1 MASSL
6 SSSLPCPLFFLFL
19 LCNTSLLLVVGGLNS
34 EGTALIS
41 FKAGIRDDPA
51 GSLRNWNSSDQDP
64 CSWNGITCRGGSV
77 AALSLPK
84 KKLVGYLSSA
94 LGSLRSLRHVNLRN
108 NRLFGS
114 LPASLFAARQL
125 QSLVLYGNFLSG
137 SLPPEIG
144 ELLYLQS
151 LDLSG
156 NLFAGPIPSS
166 LIHCKRLKALVLS
179 HNNFTGS
186 LPLGFG
192 GSLAGLEKLDLS
204 YNGFS
209 SPIPTDV
216 GNLANLQGTLGLS
229 HNRFSGSIPPSLGN
243 LPETVYIDL
252 TYNNLS
258 GPIPQNGAL
267 ENRGPTAFIGNPGL
281 CGPPLKNSCP
291 LEVPSS
297 SPFHPINYSPPAL
310 EGNNTHSGSSSSRP
324 SKAAVIAIV
333 ASDVVGIGLIAL
345 VFFYFYCK
353 AIASVGTKED
363 GGTSERR
370 PKGRKECMCFRKE
383 DSETSSDSIEHHEL
397 VSLDRNVPFD
407 LDELLKASAFVLGK
421 SGIGIVYKVV
431 LDDGLTLAVRRLGE
445 GGSQRFKEFQTEVE
459 AIGKVRHP
467 NIVILRAYYWSINEK
482 LLIYDYI
489 PNGNLSAVIHG
500 KTGTRNSTPLSWEV
514 RLKIMKGIAKGLAFL
529 HEISPKKY
537 VHGDLK
543 PNNVLLGPDMEPYI
557 SDFGVGHLANIA
569 GGSPFLQSDRIAVE
583 KIQGQHSDVAF
594 GPIMSKGSG
603 YQAPEASMML
613 KPSQK
618 WDVYSFGVILLE
630 LISSRS
636 PLVLLETVEM
646 DLVSWFHLCIEEK
659 KPLSD
664 VLDPFLAQELDT
676 EDEII
681 AVLKIA
687 LVCVQA
693 NPEKRPSMRHVTDT
707 LERLINRN

>member
-1 MASSL
+1 MQGRL
-6 SSSLPCPLFFLFL
+6 SGCLKPSQEEAGELPP
-19 LCNTSLLLVVGGLNS
+19 
-34 EGTALIS
+34 
-41 FKAGIRDDPA
+41 
-51 GSLRNWNSSDQDP
+51 
-64 CSWNGITCRGGSV
+64 
-77 AALSLPK
+77 
-84 KKLVGYLSSA
+84 SA

-108 NRLFGS
+108 NSLFGS

-144 ELLYLQS
+144 ELLYLHY

-166 LIHCKRLKALVLS
+166 LSHLKRLKVLVLS
-179 HNNFTGS
+179 HNSFTGS

-204 YNGFS
+204 YNGIS
-209 SPIPTDV
+209 GPIPCDI
-216 GNLANLQGTLGLS
+216 GNLTNLQGTLGLS

-243 LPETVYIDL
+243 LPEKVYIDL
-252 TYNNLS
+252 TYNNLI

-297 SPFHPINYSPPAL
+297 SPFHPINYSPPTL
-310 EGNNTHSGSSSSRP
+310 EGNSTHSRSSSSSSRL

-363 GGTSERR
+363 GGTSEKR
-370 PKGRKECMCFRKE
+370 PKSRKECMCFRKE
-383 DSETSSDSIEHHEL
+383 DYETSSDSIEHHEL
-397 VSLDRNVPFD
+397 VSLERNVPFD
-407 LDELLKASAFVLGK
+407 LDGLLKASAFVLGK

-431 LDDGLTLAVRRLGE
+431 LDDGLTLAVRRLGQ

-467 NIVILRAYYWSINEK
+467 KYW
-482 LLIYDYI
+482 
-489 PNGNLSAVIHG
+489 
-500 KTGTRNSTPLSWEV
+500 KTGTRDSAPLSWEV
-514 RLKIMKGIAKGLAFL
+514 RSKIMKGIAKGLAFL
-529 HEISPKKY
+529 HEIGPKKY

-543 PNNVLLGPDMEPYI
+543 PNNVLLGLDLEPYI
-557 SDFGVGHLANIA
+557 SDFGVGRLANIA
-569 GGSPFLQSDRIAVE
+569 GGSPFLQPDRIAVE
-583 KIQGQHSDVAF
+583 KTQSRHPDVAF
-594 GPIMSKGSG
+594 GPITSKGSG

-646 DLVSWFHLCIEEK
+646 DLVSWFQLCIEEK

-693 NPEKRPSMRHVTDT
+693 NPEKRPSMRQATDT
-707 LERLINRN
+707 LDRLITETS